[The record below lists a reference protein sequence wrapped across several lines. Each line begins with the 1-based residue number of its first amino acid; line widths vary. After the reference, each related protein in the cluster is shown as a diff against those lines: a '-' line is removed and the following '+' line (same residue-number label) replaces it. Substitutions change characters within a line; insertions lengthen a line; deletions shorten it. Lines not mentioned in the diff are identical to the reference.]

1 MKLSDIKGEIVI
13 DVIADLIV
21 PIANIA
27 VDSEASELF
36 SRKPLPVGMTNGQ
49 FMAARAKKTVPAL
62 LRNHKDDVIDIL
74 ATIAMKDK
82 EEYLAG
88 LTITSLLKDAYEVVM
103 DDIFVELFYSA
114 QTSENEESS
123 GSAQENTE
131 EEA

>member
-49 FMAARAKKTVPAL
+49 FMAARAKKAVPAL

-74 ATIAMKDK
+74 STIAMKDK

-123 GSAQENTE
+123 GSAQESTE